1 MPASYHMRAWFRDN
15 TLQSKIAFVVE
26 ALRRATDRPTLTA
39 WSRDKVRSLNGC
51 EFGRQCNIALG
62 IPEADP
68 LSCCGEVEE
77 AFDEL
82 LEAEEAVMTA
92 ADVGATP

>member
-1 MPASYHMRAWFRDN
+1 MRAWFRDN

-39 WSRDKVRSLNGC
+39 WSRDNVRSLNGW
-51 EFGRQCNIALG
+51 ELGRQCNMARG
-62 IPEADP
+62 IPEDP
-68 LSCCGEVEE
+68 LSCGRE
-77 AFDEL
+77 AFEEL
-82 LEAEEAVMTA
+82 VEAEEAVMTA

>member
-77 AFDEL
+77 AFEEL